1 MPAEWERHDATW
13 LAWPHDT
20 TTFPEIEKVEKTYVE
35 IISALHESES
45 VALLVKDDAMRA
57 KVAGLL
63 NEKDVDIAKIHL
75 TVLDYADVWIRDYGP
90 VFVVNEEKKI
100 AMLHWVFNAWGGKYE
115 ELIKDTRIPEMINQR
130 MRLKYFKP
138 GIVLEGGSIDV
149 NGRGTLLTTEQCLLN
164 KNRNPNLSKE
174 KIEQYLKDY
183 LGVRNIVWLKK
194 GIAGD
199 DTDGHVDDI
208 ARFVAPST
216 VLCACE
222 EDENDENY
230 HALKE
235 NYEIL
240 LDSRDED
247 GNSLKIIKLP
257 MPVVRKE
264 QRLPASYANFY
275 IGNKVVL
282 VPVFGHENDR
292 RAMRIIQGVFPGRKV
307 AGIDC
312 TDLVYGFGA
321 IHCIT
326 QQQPAWND

>member
-1 MPAEWERHDATW
+1 
-13 LAWPHDT
+13 
-20 TTFPEIEKVEKTYVE
+20 VEKTYVQL
-35 IISALHESES
+35 ISALHESEK
-45 VALLVKDDAMRA
+45 VNLLVKDDAMRA
-57 KVAGLL
+57 KISVLL
-63 NEKDVDIAKIHL
+63 KEKDIDIAKIHF
-75 TVLDYADVWIRDYGP
+75 TVFDYADVWIRDYGP
-90 VFVVNEEKKI
+90 VFVVNKAKKL

-115 ELIKDTRIPEMINQR
+115 ELIRDTRIPEMINKR
-130 MRLKYFKP
+130 MQLKYFKP

-164 KNRNPNLSKE
+164 ENRNPNLSRE

-183 LGVRNIVWLKK
+183 LGVSNIIWLKK

-208 ARFVAPST
+208 ARFVAPET
-216 VLCACE
+216 VLCAYE

-230 HALKE
+230 PALKE

-240 LDSRDED
+240 LESKDQD
-247 GNSLKIIKLP
+247 GNDLKVIKLP
-257 MPVVRKE
+257 MPGCVGGDE
-264 QRLPASYANFY
+264 RLPASYANFY

-292 RAMRIIQGVFPGRKV
+292 RALKIIQEVFPDRKV

-312 TDLVYGFGA
+312 TELVYGFGA

-326 QQQPAWND
+326 QQQPACDAENA